1 MAADYELITKTGPL
15 DNSTNTISFSSI
27 SQSYEHLEL
36 IMFHRHNA
44 VSSGTFATGRCLING
59 QSGSNLYITEMTH
72 TVEGSH
78 ASEGWYNAS
87 SAAMKYWIEDDS
99 SSSDNLFN
107 TTHILFP
114 FYKRTVFHHN
124 MMGHTG
130 SAAAADYSMI
140 NQFAN
145 KILQTSAITSLDF
158 YCDSGNFVVGSTFW
172 LYGIKG

>member
-1 MAADYELITKTGPL
+1 MAADYELINKTGPL

-27 SQSYEHLEL
+27 SQAYEHLEV
-36 IMFHRHNA
+36 IIFHRHNA
-44 VSSGTFATGRCLING
+44 VSSGTFSTGRCIINNI
-59 QSGSNLYITEMTH
+59 SSSNKYITEKTH

-78 ASEGWYNAS
+78 ASEKWYNAS
-87 SAAMKYWIEDDS
+87 SAAMKYWIQDDAS
-99 SSSDNLFN
+99 TNDNLFN

-114 FYKRTVFHHN
+114 FYSRTVFQKN

-130 SAAAADYSMI
+130 SAAASNYSMI

-145 KILQTSAITSLDF
+145 KVFTTSAITSLDF
-158 YCDSGNFVVGSTFW
+158 YNDSGNFVVGSTFW